1 MMIRFNFL
9 HFISEWIDHKDFVI
23 IIAPLEK
30 KSICVS
36 YVISCSN
43 NKTMMLSPFHMH
55 GTHLLICYKSVAALQ
70 SY

>member
-30 KSICVS
+30 NLFVYPMLFLAATTK
-36 YVISCSN
+36 
-43 NKTMMLSPFHMH
+43 LSPFHMH